1 MRTLIW
7 SKTFLRAFT
16 KLMQRRSEFEK
27 DIENTLRILVRD
39 PFDPQLK
46 THKLKGKL
54 SGTWACSVTYDYRII
69 FEFVKNKE
77 GKEDDIFLIEIG
89 THDEVY

>member
-7 SKTFLRAFT
+7 SKTFLRAF
-16 KLMQRRSEFEK
+16 KRLMNKRPDLRQEVEK
-27 DIENTLRILVRD
+27 TLRLLVQD
-39 PFDPQLK
+39 PFIPQLQ

-54 SGTWACSVTYDYRII
+54 SGSWACSVGHDLRII
-69 FEFVKNKE
+69 FDFVKDKNKTN
-77 GKEDDIFLIEIG
+77 DDIFLIEIG

>member
-7 SKTFLRAFT
+7 SNTFLRAFKRLMRKHPNLRKEVEET
-16 KLMQRRSEFEK
+16 LELLMQ
-27 DIENTLRILVRD
+27 D
-39 PFDPQLK
+39 PFMPQLE

-54 SGTWACSVTYDYRII
+54 LGSWACSIGYDFRII
-69 FEFVKNKE
+69 FDFVENKQNE
-77 GKEDDIFLIEIG
+77 NDIFLITMG

>member
-7 SKTFLRAFT
+7 SNTFIRAFKRT
-16 KLMQRRSEFEK
+16 SKRYPNLQQE
-27 DIENTLRILVRD
+27 IENTLRQLAKD
-39 PFDPQLK
+39 PFAPQLE

-54 SGTWACSVTYDYRII
+54 SGSWACSVSYDLRII
-69 FEFVKNKE
+69 FDFVKNE
-77 GKEDDIFLIEIG
+77 YQPEDDIFLIEIG

>member
-7 SKTFLRAFT
+7 SNTFIRAL
-16 KLMQRRSEFEK
+16 KRVMRRRPDFRQ
-27 DIENTLRILVRD
+27 DIENTIRLLAQD
-39 PFDPQLK
+39 PFTPQLE

-54 SGTWACSVTYDYRII
+54 SGSWACSAGHDLRII
-69 FEFVKNKE
+69 FDFVKKE
-77 GKEDDIFLIEIG
+77 RQEGNIFLIEIG

>member
-7 SKTFLRAFT
+7 SKTFLRAFKRAVKKHPT
-16 KLMQRRSEFEK
+16 LGK
-27 DIENTLRILVRD
+27 DIEKALRLLAED
-39 PFDPQLK
+39 PFDPQLE

-54 SGTWACSVTYDYRII
+54 SGTWACSVGYDLRMV
-69 FEFVKNKE
+69 FDFVKSK
-77 GKEDDIFLIEIG
+77 GKKEDDIFLIEIG

>member
-7 SKTFLRAFT
+7 SNTFLRAFKRLMRKHPDLRKEVEET
-16 KLMQRRSEFEK
+16 LELLMQ
-27 DIENTLRILVRD
+27 D
-39 PFDPQLK
+39 PFMPLLE

-54 SGTWACSVTYDYRII
+54 LGSWACSIGYNFRII
-69 FEFVKNKE
+69 FDFVENKQNE
-77 GKEDDIFLIEIG
+77 NDIFLITMG

>member
-7 SKTFLRAFT
+7 SNTFLKAFKRLMRKHPNLRKEVEET
-16 KLMQRRSEFEK
+16 LELLMQ
-27 DIENTLRILVRD
+27 D
-39 PFDPQLK
+39 PFMPQLE

-54 SGTWACSVTYDYRII
+54 LGSWACSIGYNFRII
-69 FEFVKNKE
+69 FDFVESKQNE
-77 GKEDDIFLIEIG
+77 NDIFLITMG

>member
-7 SKTFLRAFT
+7 SNTFLRAFKRLMRKHPDLRKEIEET
-16 KLMQRRSEFEK
+16 LELLMQ
-27 DIENTLRILVRD
+27 D
-39 PFDPQLK
+39 PFMPQLE

-54 SGTWACSVTYDYRII
+54 LGSWACSVGYNFRII
-69 FEFVKNKE
+69 FDFVESKQNE
-77 GKEDDIFLIEIG
+77 NDIFLITMG